1 MKAFDRDKF
10 IKALIIAITL
20 LVVVGVV
27 VITTLIMF
35 DVLSYKIG
43 NYVNLCLIF
52 VISWLNFYIQLLSN
66 QKKLKMP
73 VVFLLVFSVL
83 VSIAL
88 IIGTVFICL

>member
-10 IKALIIAITL
+10 IKVLIIAITL

-35 DVLSYKIG
+35 DVLSYKTG